1 MIQYTSYKKSIIFII
16 GFLFFT
22 TFVKAQDLSRPKQL
36 LQQKDFAR
44 AQEAIDSFV
53 QLNDAHAE
61 GWLLKATIYNA
72 ISKDAAA
79 KELVADARQEAFMA
93 LQKAMQINSAGTT
106 EQVKKE
112 QYNLPFDLYKGYT
125 NQGVAYFNAGAE
137 RNDKTSYAEALNNFK
152 KAGLVGNYIN
162 TNGWG
167 LSAIDT
173 NNLYYCAKAAINA
186 GKEEDA
192 ALFAKKIADA
202 GIVKNLAS
210 KGFEPIYQWLAY
222 NYKQK
227 QDGENLLK
235 YATLGTKQFPASVY
249 FNLIYIDWLR
259 QQKDYSNMFAL
270 YQDVFKKLPNNN
282 GKYQLAYYNDVFNY
296 LYQSGEPVSDQIK
309 YEKVLS
315 TGLLQYIKA
324 NPASAE
330 GRLLLGKL
338 YINQAN
344 DVSKEWALR
353 STTDPKILN
362 GYKTARRN
370 LLLKS
375 NKYLLEIV
383 NKFAK
388 PGAAVYI
395 DALQLV
401 VGNFR
406 ALNMP
411 KEMSRYK
418 AKMK

>member
-1 MIQYTSYKKSIIFII
+1 MIQHTSYKKSIIFII
-16 GFLFFT
+16 GFLFFIA
-22 TFVKAQDLSRPKQL
+22 FVKAQDLSRAMQL

-93 LQKAMQINSAGTT
+93 LQKAMQLNNTGTN

-125 NQGVAYFNAGAE
+125 NHGVAYFNAGAE
-137 RNDKTSYAEALNNFK
+137 RNDKASFAEALNNFK
-152 KAGLVGNYIN
+152 KAGLVGNYIT

-167 LSAIDT
+167 LSVIDT

-186 GKEEDA
+186 GKEDDA
-192 ALFAKKIADA
+192 ALFAKKIADY
-202 GIVKNLAS
+202 GITQSHAS
-210 KGFEPIYQWLAY
+210 KGFESIYQWLVY

-227 QDGENLLK
+227 QEGENLLK
-235 YATLGTKQFPASVY
+235 YTTLGTKQFPASVY

-259 QQKDYSNMFAL
+259 QQKDYSSMFVL
-270 YQDVFKKLPNNN
+270 YQDVFKKQPNNS
-282 GKYQLAYYNDVFNY
+282 KYQLAYYNDLFNY
-296 LYQSGEPVSDQIK
+296 LYQSNEPVSDQIK

-315 TGLLQYIKA
+315 AGLLQYLKT
-324 NPASAE
+324 NPASVE

-344 DVSKEWALR
+344 DVAKQSLANPGA
-353 STTDPKILN
+353 SATILN
-362 GYKTARRN
+362 GYKTAKRN

-383 NKFAK
+383 NNFAK
-388 PGAAVYI
+388 PGATVYI

-401 VGNFR
+401 VANFNT
-406 ALNMP
+406 LNMP
-411 KEMSRYK
+411 KEMGRYK
-418 AKMK
+418 GKMK

>member
-1 MIQYTSYKKSIIFII
+1 MTQFTSYKKSITFVI
-16 GFLFFT
+16 GFLFFIQGLY
-22 TFVKAQDLSRPKQL
+22 AQDINRARQL

-44 AQEAIDSFV
+44 AKEAVDSFV
-53 QLNDAHAE
+53 LQNDFDAE
-61 GWLLKATIYNA
+61 GWLLKANIYNA
-72 ISKDAAA
+72 ISKDPAT
-79 KELVADARQEAFMA
+79 KYLLADGRMEAFKA
-93 LQKAMQINSAGTT
+93 VQKAVQINKTYAD
-106 EQVKKE
+106 EQIKPGG
-112 QYNLPFDLYKGYT
+112 YSLPFDLYNGCT
-125 NQGVAYFNAGAE
+125 NEGVAYFNAGAE
-137 RNDKTSYAEALNNFK
+137 RNDKASYAEALNNFK
-152 KAGLVGNYIN
+152 KAGLVGNYIT

-186 GKEEDA
+186 GKEDDA
-192 ALFAKKIADA
+192 ALFAKKIADN
-202 GIVKNLAS
+202 GINQS
-210 KGFEPIYQWLAY
+210 FTNKGFEPIYQWLVY

-227 QDGENLLK
+227 QNGENLLK

-270 YQDVFKKLPNNN
+270 YQDVFKKQPNN

-296 LYQSGEPVSDQIK
+296 LYQSGESVSDQIK

-315 TGLLQYIKA
+315 AGLLQYLKA

-362 GYKTARRN
+362 GYKTAQRN

-383 NKFAK
+383 NKFYK
-388 PGAAVYI
+388 PGTTVYI
-395 DALQLV
+395 EALQLV
-401 VGNFR
+401 VANFR

-411 KEMSRYK
+411 EEMRRYK

>member
-1 MIQYTSYKKSIIFII
+1 MIQFTSYKKSITFVI
-16 GFLFFT
+16 GFLFFMAA
-22 TFVKAQDLSRPKQL
+22 VQAQDLGYIKQL
-36 LQQKDFAR
+36 LQQKDFVHAK
-44 AQEAIDSFV
+44 ESIDSFV
-53 QLNDAHAE
+53 EINNTTAE
-61 GWLLKATIYNA
+61 GWLLKAAVYNA
-72 ISKDAAA
+72 ISKAPATKD
-79 KELVADARQEAFMA
+79 LVADAKMEAFKA
-93 LQKAMQINSAGTT
+93 LQKAVQLNKDAVN
-106 EQVKKE
+106 EQLK
-112 QYNLPFDLYKGYT
+112 QTDYSLPFDLYNGYS

-137 RNDKTSYAEALNNFK
+137 RNDKASYAEALNNFK

-162 TNGWG
+162 INGWG

-186 GKEEDA
+186 GKEDDA
-192 ALFAKKIADA
+192 ALFAKKIADN
-202 GIVKNLAS
+202 GITQSLSS
-210 KGFEPIYQWLAY
+210 KGFESIYQWLAY

-259 QQKDYSNMFAL
+259 QQKDYNNMLAL
-270 YQDVFKKLPNNN
+270 YQDVFKKQPNN
-282 GKYQLAYYNDVFNY
+282 GKYELAYYNDVFNY
-296 LYQSGEPVSDQIK
+296 LYQSGGPVSDQVK
-309 YEKVLS
+309 YEKILS
-315 TGLLQYIKA
+315 AGLPQYLKT

-330 GRLLLGKL
+330 GRLLLGKF

-344 DVSKEWALR
+344 DVAKESLANPAANA
-353 STTDPKILN
+353 TILN
-362 GYKTARRN
+362 GYKAAQRN

-383 NKFAK
+383 NKFSK
-388 PGAAVYI
+388 PGATVYI

-401 VGNFR
+401 VGNFK

-411 KEMSRYK
+411 REMSRYK

>member
-1 MIQYTSYKKSIIFII
+1 MTQYTSYKKSIIFII

-22 TFVKAQDLSRPKQL
+22 SFIKAQDLSRTRQLL
-36 LQQKDFAR
+36 LQQDFAR

-53 QLNDAHAE
+53 LLNDAHAE

-93 LQKAMQINSAGTT
+93 LQKAMQLNNTITN
-106 EQVKKE
+106 EQVTKE

-137 RNDKTSYAEALNNFK
+137 RNDKASFAEALNNFK

-186 GKEEDA
+186 GKEDDA

-202 GIVKNLAS
+202 GITQSLSN
-210 KGFEPIYQWLAY
+210 KGFEPIYQWLVY

-249 FNLIYIDWLR
+249 FNLINIDWLR
-259 QQKDYSNMFAL
+259 QQKDYSNMFVL
-270 YQDVFKKLPNNN
+270 YQDVFKKQPNNS
-282 GKYQLAYYNDVFNY
+282 KYQLAYYNDVFNY
-296 LYQSGEPVSDQIK
+296 LYQSAEPVSDWVT

-315 TGLLQYIKA
+315 AGLPQYLKT

-330 GRLLLGKL
+330 GRLLLGKF

-344 DVSKEWALR
+344 DVAKLSLQ
-353 STTDPKILN
+353 DPAANAAILN
-362 GYKTARRN
+362 GYKTAQRN

-388 PGAAVYI
+388 PGATVYI

-401 VGNFR
+401 VANFKV
-406 ALNMP
+406 LNMP
-411 KEMSRYK
+411 KEMSRYR

>member
-1 MIQYTSYKKSIIFII
+1 MIQYTYYKKSIIFII

-22 TFVKAQDLSRPKQL
+22 TFVKAQDLSRAMQL

-79 KELVADARQEAFMA
+79 KELVADARQEAFVA
-93 LQKAMQINSAGTT
+93 LQKAMQINSTGTN

-137 RNDKTSYAEALNNFK
+137 RNDKASFAEALNNFK
-152 KAGLVGNYIN
+152 KARLVGNYIT

-167 LSAIDT
+167 ISAIDT

-186 GKEEDA
+186 GQEDDA
-192 ALFAKKIADA
+192 ALFAKKIADN
-202 GIVKNLAS
+202 GITQSFTN
-210 KGFEPIYQWLAY
+210 KGLEPIYQWLVY

-259 QQKDYSNMFAL
+259 QQKNYSSMFVL
-270 YQDVFKKLPNNN
+270 YQDVFKKQPSNS
-282 GKYQLAYYNDVFNY
+282 KYQLAYYNDLFNY
-296 LYQSGEPVSDQIK
+296 LYQSNEPVSDQIK

-315 TGLLQYIKA
+315 AGLSQYVKA
-324 NPASAE
+324 NPATAE

-344 DVSKEWALR
+344 DVAKQSLANPGA
-353 STTDPKILN
+353 SATILN
-362 GYKTARRN
+362 GYKTAQRN

-383 NKFAK
+383 NKFSK
-388 PGAAVYI
+388 PGATVYI

-401 VGNFR
+401 VANFNT
-406 ALNMP
+406 LNMP
-411 KEMSRYK
+411 KELGRYK
-418 AKMK
+418 GKMK